1 MSITTE
7 PAATGW
13 QQGATVAVTIT
24 DLSDRGDGVGRFE
37 QRAVFVPDTVTG
49 DRVQVRLVRV
59 KPKYAYGKLLEVLEP
74 SPHRVAPSCIVADK
88 CGGCQWQHI
97 SDAYQQEA
105 KRNLVVQA
113 MERIG
118 GFQDLLIEP
127 VLTPVAFL
135 HYRNK
140 STYPVA
146 IAENQGQRRSKQAL
160 VHGRVVAGY
169 YQKGSHQIVNLNQC
183 PIQDQRLD
191 PILAAVKQDIQQA
204 KWPIYDEQTHQGS
217 VRHLSLRVGRRTG
230 EILLTIVA
238 KDANLQ
244 NIWHLA
250 QAWMERFNLVGVCLN
265 LNPAKGNVIFGE
277 QTSCITGRGYLHETF
292 AGLTFQIRPETF
304 FQVYTEQ
311 AEAIVQQICTEL
323 QLAGD
328 EIILDAYCGIGTL
341 TLPLAQRAQRVIGIE
356 MQASAIEQA
365 RINAQLN
372 QITNTEFHVG
382 QVEAL
387 LGGFEQLPD
396 IVVLD
401 PPRKGCDPQVIPT
414 LLTMNPRQIVY
425 MSCNPVTLAR
435 DLKQLC
441 ADGHYRLEKVQPI
454 DFFPQTAHVEAVA
467 FLRRSESFASQN

>member
-7 PAATGW
+7 AAAIGW
-13 QQGATVAVTIT
+13 QQGATITLTIT

-37 QRAVFVPDTVTG
+37 QRAVFVPNTVTG

-59 KPKYAYGKLLEVLEP
+59 KPKYAYGKLLEILEP
-74 SPHRVAPSCIVADK
+74 SPHRVPPSCIVADK
-88 CGGCQWQHI
+88 CGGCQWQHV
-97 SDAYQQEA
+97 SDEYQREA
-105 KRNLVVQA
+105 KRNLIIQA

-118 GFQDLLIEP
+118 GFQDCPIAP
-127 VLTPVAFL
+127 VLAPAETL

-146 IAENQGQRRSKQAL
+146 IAENQGQRRSPQAL

-169 YQKGSHQIVNLNQC
+169 YRKGSHDIVNLNQC

-191 PILAAVKQDIQQA
+191 PILARVKQDIQTA

-217 VRHLSLRVGRRTG
+217 VRHISLRVGRRTG

-238 KDANLQ
+238 KDPELKD
-244 NIWHLA
+244 IWHLA
-250 QAWMERFNLVGVCLN
+250 KAWTEQFDLVGVCLN
-265 LNPAKGNVIFGE
+265 INSAKTNAIFGE
-277 QTSCITGRGYLHETF
+277 VTNCIIGRGYLNETF

-311 AEAIVQQICTEL
+311 AEAIAQLMCDEL
-323 QLAGD
+323 QLTGN
-328 EIILDAYCGIGTL
+328 EIVLDAYCGVGTL
-341 TLPLAQRAQRVIGIE
+341 TLPLAQRTQRAIGIE
-356 MQASAIEQA
+356 VQASAIEQA
-365 RINAQLN
+365 RINAKLN
-372 QITNTEFHVG
+372 QIANTEFHVG

-396 IVVLD
+396 VVVLD

-414 LLTMNPRQIVY
+414 LLAMNPQQIAY
-425 MSCNPVTLAR
+425 MSCNPATLAR

-441 ADGHYRLEKVQPI
+441 ADGRYRIRQLQPV
-454 DFFPQTAHVEAVA
+454 DFFPQTAHIETVA
-467 FLRRSESFASQN
+467 FLDRVIQM